1 MRKEPD
7 RQAGAPRKL
16 TTEQRE
22 APLASELRASLTDDE
37 IRALVAEAAYQ
48 RARKRGFA
56 PGHEFEDWLEAEAE
70 VMTRLGLWD

>member
-1 MRKEPD
+1 MRKHPD
-7 RQAGAPRKL
+7 QQAGAPRKL

-22 APLASELRASLTDDE
+22 APLSDEE
-37 IRALVAEAAYQ
+37 IRALVAEAACE

-56 PGHEFEDWLEAEAE
+56 PAHEFEDWIEAEAE